1 MISDFFAI
9 AARSRRH
16 LAQDAIGV
24 CGLFVLLIG
33 SLHFAAV

>member
-16 LAQDAIGV
+16 LVQDALGV
-24 CGLFVLLIG
+24 FGLFCLLVG
-33 SLHFAAV
+33 ALHLAAV

>member
-16 LAQDAIGV
+16 LAQDALGV
-24 CGLFVLLIG
+24 FGLFALLIAA
-33 SLHFAAV
+33 LHVAAL